1 MEHGK
6 RHLAVP
12 APVSLTAAARVSGR
26 RVSHA
31 GAVATRPAGTECVD
45 ANFSQRALFGYM
57 AWGASARRRHSSVM
71 LRQETLGKLSDKKR
85 ALHSTELWDLS
96 WQCKNNTLKSY
107 TSYIRFKD
115 MLFEGYS
122 VDCNWRGGKK
132 NSKRNWEAKIGFAV
146 VVPLYICTKYPL
158 NIIHPYPLLLSLV
171 CILRHCSNHRIWMS
185 KSPLAVSF
193 KITAGK
199 FSRPAEF
206 KGAAEALT
214 VTAVIHYS
222 LTFTR
227 Y

>member
-96 WQCKNNTLKSY
+96 WSDSKICSLKVTVS
-107 TSYIRFKD
+107 TVTG
-115 MLFEGYS
+115 EG
-122 VDCNWRGGKK
+122 GK

-158 NIIHPYPLLLSLV
+158 NIIHPYPLALSLV

-206 KGAAEALT
+206 KGAAKALT